1 MKLISWNVNGI
12 RACAKK
18 GFIEWINEEKPD
30 VLGLQET
37 KAHEE
42 QLDESITKIGN
53 YSSDWFSAEKKGYS
67 SVAIY
72 SNIEPIKVVKGLG
85 VPKFDNEG
93 RVIRHDYKDF
103 TFFTIYFPNGERN
116 EERLQY
122 KLDFYE
128 ACLKHFEDL
137 RKEGKKLVICGDYNT
152 AHFPIDLARPKENES
167 TSGFLA
173 IERAWL
179 DRFVDAG
186 YIDTFREFNKDGEN
200 YSWWSMRTRA
210 RERNV
215 GWRIDYFFITED
227 LKDNLVNAFI
237 LPEVEG
243 SDHCPVGIELKF

>member
-18 GFIEWINEEKPD
+18 GFLEWITEEKPD

-42 QLDESITKIGN
+42 QLDESITKIAD
-53 YSSDWFSAEKKGYS
+53 YRSDWFSAEKKGYS

-72 SNIEPIKVVKGLG
+72 SNKKPLNVVKGLG
-85 VPKFDNEG
+85 VEEFDREG
-93 RVIRHDYKDF
+93 RVIRHDYEEF

-128 ACLKHFEDL
+128 SCFEHFEKL

-152 AHFPIDLARPKENES
+152 AHFPVDLARPKENES

-179 DRFVDAG
+179 DRFVAAG
-186 YIDTFREFNKDGEN
+186 YVDTFREFHKDGEH

-227 LKDNLVNAFI
+227 LKENLTNAFI